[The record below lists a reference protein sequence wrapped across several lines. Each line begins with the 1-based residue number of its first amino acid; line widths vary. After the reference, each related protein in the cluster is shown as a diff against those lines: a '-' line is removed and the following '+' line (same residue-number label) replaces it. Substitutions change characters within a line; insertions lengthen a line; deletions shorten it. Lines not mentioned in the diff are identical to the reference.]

1 MPQHGLGGGGMSSHN
16 GNKTESILPE
26 EKPEIKSSL
35 TNNKFFWRLTALGGS
50 HSIDEKIAQPQD

>member
-1 MPQHGLGGGGMSSHN
+1 MMA
-16 GNKTESILPE
+16 KDRKRIATE
-26 EKPEIKSSL
+26 KHSSL